1 MSIGKIQEQRRIW
14 IAFILLAICF
24 AWGGATLLRAQ
35 NLTLRQ
41 MDHTAWTARDGAP
54 IGVNSIAAAQ
64 DGTLWLATRG
74 GLYHFDGLHFSAYL
88 PPAGEPSLPSIEM
101 RSVYMASDGA
111 LWVVPWLNDLVR
123 IKGGHLR
130 VFDQRDGLA
139 GGPVV
144 QVLQAPDRSMW
155 ALSGGVLY
163 KQTGDIWQKAF
174 PQAQEIGEVIHFFFD
189 RAGTLWIAT
198 RDFIYFIPKGSSVP
212 QKTNEKSGSVSDFV
226 EMADGSLW
234 INLLPPA
241 AIIRRLSVP
250 GHPSQSPLSYS
261 VEASGITLDPK
272 GNLWVASNRNGVQRI
287 AADILKPQESGSIR
301 TTNPG
306 VQKYDP
312 PAGLSG
318 LGVFTIFDDA
328 NGTIWAGTTRGLDRF
343 RMPTLTKL
351 PDSSIEGDVGITA
364 CPNGKVW
371 MGSGDF
377 LISVTGETITHY
389 KKGELWGLYCDRN
402 NTVWFNRG
410 GKIVQVRNGKEQSMP
425 VPQANLPYC
434 VVQLVGD
441 AENLY
446 ALCSRSG
453 LWRHSDNRWIRIEGS
468 GFPKE
473 PPVAIMQDTLGRI
486 WAGYSGNKVG
496 LVDGNSARTYSV
508 DDAPGLGNVQAILVT
523 RRAVLAGGAHGLAA
537 LRGDRFQSLLT
548 TDLDAVQGVSGLVE
562 AHNGDLW
569 LNGARG
575 VFRISSVEL
584 TKALQWGGYRMHSE
598 RFSGDGLVGFAY
610 QGYELPSAVI
620 APNGRIWIATS
631 STAVYVDPDRI
642 RADTVPAI
650 TSIQGFTDNEVQRF
664 EAYSKI
670 DPGKHTLRI
679 RYFGA
684 HLNAPERVTYRYRL
698 DGQDQGWQE
707 VGSRTEAVYTNLRPG
722 TYTFHVA
729 ASNGEDVWSEAPSTL
744 QFEVIPAFYQRWWF
758 LSLCLVAVLLLIGVA
773 FRMRF
778 EYATTQMR
786 RRLEERAQERI
797 RIARD
802 LHDTL
807 LQGIQGLI
815 LCFHSDIEEV
825 PEDQPARGM
834 LEKTLNRAEDVI
846 AEGRERVRSLR
857 SEESTANDLP
867 TALAQV
873 SALVPSNG
881 TTSIE
886 FLVEGEPRS
895 LRTIVYDE
903 IYFIGREAISNALRH
918 ANATRIEVEITYGS
932 THLRLRC
939 RDNGTGMSKQ
949 QLEAGSPIGH
959 WGITGMKERASRVG
973 AKLDIWSTPGAGTE
987 VEVNVPAAT
996 AYFVN
1001 PPKRRWN
1008 IGRTLH
1014 H

>member
-1 MSIGKIQEQRRIW
+1 MASALFATW
-14 IAFILLAICF
+14 F
-24 AWGGATLLRAQ
+24 AWGGSAFLCAQ

-74 GLYHFDGLHFSAYL
+74 GLYRFDGLHFTAYI

-101 RSVYMASDGA
+101 RSVYMAPDGA
-111 LWVVPWLNDLVR
+111 LWVAPWLKGLVR
-123 IKGGHLR
+123 IKDGHVR
-130 VFDQRDGLA
+130 VFDQNDGLSSDTVA
-139 GGPVV
+139 
-144 QVLQAPDRSMW
+144 QVLQAPDRAMW

-163 KQTGDIWQKAF
+163 KQKGDLWQEAL
-174 PQAQEIGEVIHFFFD
+174 PQSQQIGEVVHFFFD

-198 RDFIYFIPKGSSVP
+198 RNLIYFVAKGTSVP
-212 QKTNEKSGSVSDFV
+212 QKTSEKGGSVSDFI

-234 INLLPPA
+234 INALPPA
-241 AIIRRLSVP
+241 AVIRRLSVP
-250 GHPSQSPLSYS
+250 GHPSPFPLSYP

-272 GNLWVASNRNGVQRI
+272 GNLWVASNRNGVQRVASDVI
-287 AADILKPQESGSIR
+287 QLHDRGSIR
-301 TTNPG
+301 PNNPG
-306 VQKYDP
+306 VQKFDTE
-312 PAGLSG
+312 AGLSG
-318 LGVFTIFDDA
+318 LGVFTVFHDA

-351 PDSSIEGDVGITA
+351 PDTSIEGDVGITA
-364 CPNGKVW
+364 CPNGTVW

-377 LISVTGETITHY
+377 LISVTGEAITHY

-410 GKIVQVRNGKEQSMP
+410 GAIVQLRDGKEQSIP
-425 VPQANLPYC
+425 VPDPNLPYC
-434 VVQLVGD
+434 VVQLAGD

-446 ALCSRSG
+446 ADCALSG
-453 LWRHSDNRWIRIEGS
+453 LWRRSNNRWTRIEAP

-473 PPVAIMQDTLGRI
+473 SPIAIMQDASGRV
-486 WAGYSGNKVG
+486 WAGFTGNRVG
-496 LVDGNSARTYSV
+496 LVDGASTKTYAV
-508 DDAPGLGNVQAILVT
+508 DSLPGLGNVQAILVT
-523 RRAVLAGGAHGLAA
+523 KDAVFAGGVHGLAA
-537 LRGDRFQSLLT
+537 LRDDRFQSLLT
-548 TDLDAVQGVSGLVE
+548 ADSDTVQGVSGLVE
-562 AHNGDLW
+562 AHNGDIW

-575 VFRISSVEL
+575 VFRIPAGEL
-584 TKALQWGGYRMHSE
+584 TRALHSGSYRMQSE

-631 STAVYVDPDRI
+631 STAVYVDPEKI
-642 RADTVPAI
+642 TADTVPAI
-650 TSIQGFTDNEVQRF
+650 TSIQGFTDNESPRY
-664 EAYSKI
+664 EAFPKI
-670 DPGKHTLRI
+670 DPGTHTLRI

-698 DGQDQGWQE
+698 DGQDPGWQE
-707 VGSRTEAVYTNLRPG
+707 VGPRTEAVYTNLRPG
-722 TYTFHVA
+722 AYTFHVA
-729 ASNGEDVWSEAPSTL
+729 ASNGENIWSEAPSPL
-744 QFEVIPAFYQRWWF
+744 KFEVLPAFYQRWWF
-758 LSLCLVAVLLLIGVA
+758 LSLCIVALLLLIGIA

-778 EYATTQMR
+778 EYATTQMK
-786 RRLEERAQERI
+786 RRLEERAQERM

-825 PEDQPARGM
+825 PEDLPARGM
-834 LEKTLNRAEDVI
+834 LEKTLDRAEDVI

-857 SEESTANDLP
+857 SEESTADDLP
-867 TALAQV
+867 TALAQA
-873 SALVPSNG
+873 SALVPSKG
-881 TTSIE
+881 AASIE

-903 IYFIGREAISNALRH
+903 IYSIGREAISNALRH
-918 ANATRIEVEITYGS
+918 ANATRIEVEISYGAM
-932 THLRLRC
+932 HLRLRC
-939 RDNGTGMSKQ
+939 RDNGTGMTKQ
-949 QLEAGSPIGH
+949 QLEAGSPAGH

-973 AKLDIWSTPGAGTE
+973 AKLDIWSTAGAGTE

-1001 PPKRRWN
+1001 TPRKPWT
-1008 IGRTLH
+1008 IGLGPRQ
-1014 H
+1014 

>member
-1 MSIGKIQEQRRIW
+1 MPIGRIHAQRRIW
-14 IAFILLAICF
+14 LASTLLAIWLT
-24 AWGGATLLRAQ
+24 WGGASFLCAQ

-74 GLYHFDGLHFSAYL
+74 GLYRFDGLHFIAYS
-88 PPAGEPSLPSIEM
+88 PRAGEPPLPSIEM
-101 RSVYMASDGA
+101 RNVYMASDGA
-111 LWVVPWLNDLVR
+111 LWVAPWLSDLVR
-123 IKGGHLR
+123 IKDGHVR
-130 VFDQRDGLA
+130 IFDQKDGLE
-139 GGPVV
+139 GGTVV

-155 ALSGGVLY
+155 ALSAGVLY
-163 KQTGDIWQKAF
+163 KQTGDRWQKAF
-174 PQAQEIGEVIHFFFD
+174 PQGKEMGEVIHFFFD
-189 RAGTLWIAT
+189 RSGTLWIAT
-198 RDFIYFIPKGSSVP
+198 RQFIYFVSKDSPVP
-212 QKTNEKSGSVSDFV
+212 QKTDEKGGSVSDFV

-234 INLLPPA
+234 INVLPPA

-250 GHPSQSPLSYS
+250 GHPSQPLSYS
-261 VEASGITLDPK
+261 LEASGITLDPK
-272 GNLWVASNRNGVQRI
+272 GNLWIASNRNGVQRI
-287 AADILKPQESGSIR
+287 AADTLKLQNSGSIR
-301 TTNPG
+301 QNNSG
-306 VQKYDP
+306 VQKYDSQ
-312 PAGLSG
+312 AGLSG
-318 LGVFTIFDDA
+318 LGVFTVFHDA

-343 RMPTLTKL
+343 RIPTLTKL
-351 PDSSIEGDVGITA
+351 PDTSIEGDVGIAA

-377 LISVTGETITHY
+377 LVSVTGETITHY
-389 KKGELWGLYCDRN
+389 KKGELWGLYCDRHN
-402 NTVWFNRG
+402 DVWFNRG
-410 GKIVQVRNGKEQSMP
+410 GEIIQLRDGKERSIP
-425 VPQANLPYC
+425 VPMANLPYC
-434 VVQLVGD
+434 VLQLVGD

-446 ALCSRSG
+446 AVCSRSG
-453 LWRHSDNRWIRIEGS
+453 LWRHSSNRWSKIEAS

-473 PPVAIMQDTLGRI
+473 SPVAITQDASGRV
-486 WAGYSGNKVG
+486 WAGYTGNRIG
-496 LVDGNSARTYSV
+496 LVDGASAKTYSV
-508 DDAPGLGNVQAILVT
+508 DAPGLGNVQAILVT
-523 RRAVLAGGAHGLAA
+523 RQAVLAGGAHGLSA
-537 LRGDRFQSLLT
+537 LAGDRFQSIFT
-548 TDLDAVQGVSGLVE
+548 ADLDAVQGVSGLVE
-562 AHNGDLW
+562 ARNGDIW
-569 LNGARG
+569 INGARG
-575 VFRISSVEL
+575 VFRISAGEL
-584 TKALQWGGYRMHSE
+584 TKALQWAGYRMQTE
-598 RFSGDGLVGFAY
+598 RLSGDGLVGFAY

-631 STAVYVDPDRI
+631 STAVYVDPDKI
-642 RADTVPAI
+642 RADMLPAI
-650 TSIQGFTDNEVQRF
+650 TSIQGFTDNEAPRY
-664 EAYSKI
+664 EAYPKI

-684 HLNAPERVTYRYRL
+684 HLSAPERVTYRYRL
-698 DGQDQGWQE
+698 DGQDQSWQE
-707 VGSRTEAVYTNLRPG
+707 VGARTEAVYTNLRPG
-722 TYTFHVA
+722 PYTFHVA
-729 ASNGEDVWSEAPSTL
+729 ASNGENVWSEAPSPL
-744 QFEVIPAFYQRWWF
+744 QFEVLPAFYQRWWF
-758 LSLCLVAVLLLIGVA
+758 LALCLVASLLLIGVA
-773 FRMRF
+773 FRLRF
-778 EYATTQMR
+778 QYATAQMR

-857 SEESTANDLP
+857 SEESTGGDLP

-873 SALVPSNG
+873 STLVPSNG
-881 TTSIE
+881 AASIE

-903 IYFIGREAISNALRH
+903 IYSIGREAISNALRH

-932 THLRLRC
+932 MHLRLRC
-939 RDNGTGMSKQ
+939 RDNGTGMSKE
-949 QLEAGSPIGH
+949 QLDAGSPAGH
-959 WGITGMKERASRVG
+959 WGMTGMKERASRVG

-987 VEVNVPAAT
+987 VEVNVPAAA

-1008 IGRTLH
+1008 MGLSLRQ
-1014 H
+1014 

>member
-1 MSIGKIQEQRRIW
+1 MPIGKIQRQRLVW
-14 IAFILLAICF
+14 IALALFATCF
-24 AWGGATLLRAQ
+24 AWGGSECLCAQ

-54 IGVNSIAAAQ
+54 IGVNCVAAAQ

-74 GLYHFDGLHFSAYL
+74 GLYRFDGLHFTAYV
-88 PPAGEPSLPSIEM
+88 PAAGEPSLPSIEM

-111 LWVVPWLNDLVR
+111 LWAAPWLRGLVR
-123 IKGGHLR
+123 IKDGR
-130 VFDQRDGLA
+130 VSVFDQNDGLSSDT
-139 GGPVV
+139 VS
-144 QVLQAPDRSMW
+144 QISQAPDRTMW

-163 KQTGDIWQKAF
+163 KQKGSHWIAAL
-174 PQAQEIGEVIHFFFD
+174 PQAPQIGEVVHFFFD
-189 RAGTLWIAT
+189 RGGTLWIAT
-198 RDFIYFIPKGSSVP
+198 RSLIYFVPDGSSVP
-212 QKTNEKSGSVSDFV
+212 QATREKGGSVSDFV
-226 EMADGSLW
+226 ELADGSLW
-234 INLLPPA
+234 INALPPA

-250 GHPSQSPLSYS
+250 GHVSPFPLSYP
-261 VEASGITLDPK
+261 VEASGITLDPG
-272 GNLWVASNRNGVQRI
+272 GNLWVASNRNGVQRV
-287 AADILKPQESGSIR
+287 AADAIKLQNKGVMRSDSPA
-301 TTNPG
+301 
-306 VQKYDP
+306 VQKFDTG
-312 PAGLSG
+312 AGLSG
-318 LGVFTIFDDA
+318 LGVFTIFHDV

-351 PDSSIEGDVGITA
+351 PDTSIEGDVGITA
-364 CPNGKVW
+364 CPNGTVW

-377 LISVTGETITHY
+377 LISVTGDSITHY

-402 NTVWFNRG
+402 NIVWFNRG
-410 GKIVQVRNGKEQSMP
+410 GAIVQLRNGKEQSIP
-425 VPQANLPYC
+425 VPNSHLPYC

-446 ALCSRSG
+446 ADCAFSG
-453 LWRHSDNRWIRIEGS
+453 LWHRANNRWTKIEAP

-473 PPVAIMQDTLGRI
+473 SPIAIMQDASGRV
-486 WAGYSGNKVG
+486 WAGFTGNRIG
-496 LVDGNSARTYSV
+496 IVDGALTKTYDV
-508 DDAPGLGNVQAILVT
+508 ADFPGMGNVQAILVT
-523 RRAVLAGGAHGLAA
+523 KNAVLAGGVHGLAA

-548 TDLDAVQGVSGLVE
+548 TDQDAVQGVSGLVE

-575 VFRISSVEL
+575 VFRISASEL
-584 TKALQWGGYRMHSE
+584 TKALQSDGYRMHSE

-631 STAVYVDPDRI
+631 STAVYVDPDKI
-642 RADTVPAI
+642 SADTVPAI
-650 TSIQGFTDNEVQRF
+650 TSIQGFTDNESPRN
-664 EAYSKI
+664 EASPKI
-670 DPGKHTLRI
+670 DPGTHTLRI

-684 HLNAPERVTYRYRL
+684 YLNAPERVTYRYRL
-698 DGQDQGWQE
+698 DGQDATWQE

-729 ASNGEDVWSEAPSTL
+729 ASNGEDVWSAAPSPL
-744 QFEVIPAFYQRWWF
+744 RFEVLPSFYQRWWF
-758 LSLCLVAVLLLIGVA
+758 LSLCFVALLLLIGVA

-786 RRLEERAQERI
+786 RRLEERAQERM

-815 LCFHSDIEEV
+815 LCFHSDIEDV
-825 PEDQPARGM
+825 PEDLPVRGM

-857 SEESTANDLP
+857 SEESTGNDLP
-867 TALAQV
+867 SALAQV
-873 SALVPSNG
+873 SALVPSKG
-881 TTSIE
+881 APPIE

-895 LRTIVYDE
+895 LRAIVYDE
-903 IYFIGREAISNALRH
+903 IYSIGREAISNALRH
-918 ANATRIEVEITYGS
+918 ANATRIEVEITYGAM
-932 THLRLRC
+932 HLRMRC
-939 RDNGTGMSKQ
+939 RDNGKGMSKQ
-949 QLEAGSPIGH
+949 QLEAGSPTGH
-959 WGITGMKERASRVG
+959 WGFTGMKERASRVG
-973 AKLDIWSTPGAGTE
+973 AKLDIWSTVGAGTE

-996 AYFVN
+996 AYFVSTRR
-1001 PPKRRWN
+1001 RRWE
-1008 IGRTLH
+1008 IGLPPSQ
-1014 H
+1014 

>member
-1 MSIGKIQEQRRIW
+1 
-14 IAFILLAICF
+14 LLH
-24 AWGGATLLRAQ
+24 AQ

-74 GLYHFDGLHFSAYL
+74 GLYRFDGLHFTAYL

-101 RSVYMASDGA
+101 RSVYMAPDGA
-111 LWVVPWLNDLVR
+111 LWVAPWLNDLVR
-123 IKGGHLR
+123 IKDGHVR
-130 VFDQRDGLA
+130 VFDSGDGLA
-139 GGPVV
+139 SGTVV
-144 QVLQAPDRSMW
+144 QVLQAPDHAMW

-163 KQTGDIWQKAF
+163 KQTGDRMGERWQKAF
-174 PQAQEIGEVIHFFFD
+174 PQAPEIGEVIHFFFD

-198 RDFIYFIPKGSSVP
+198 RELIYFVPKGSSVP
-212 QKTNEKSGSVSDFV
+212 QKTSEKGGSVSDFV

-234 INLLPPA
+234 INVLPPA

-250 GHPSQSPLSYS
+250 GHPSPLPLNYP

-272 GNLWVASNRNGVQRI
+272 GNLWIASSHNGVQRI
-287 AADILKPQESGSIR
+287 ASDRLKLQNSGSIR
-301 TTNPG
+301 P
-306 VQKYDP
+306 VYPDIQKYDQ

-318 LGVFTIFDDA
+318 IGVFTVFHDT

-351 PDSSIEGDVGITA
+351 PDASIEGDVGITA
-364 CPNGKVW
+364 CPNGMVW

-377 LISVTGETITHY
+377 LISVLGEDINHY
-389 KKGELWGLYCDRN
+389 KKGELWGLYCDRQN
-402 NTVWFNRG
+402 SLWFNRG
-410 GKIVQVRNGKEQSMP
+410 GEIVQLRDGKEQSIP

-446 ALCSRSG
+446 AACTRSG
-453 LWRHSDNRWIRIEGS
+453 LWRHSSGRWSRIEGA

-473 PPVAIMQDTLGRI
+473 PPVAITQDASGRV
-486 WAGYSGNKVG
+486 WAGFTGNKVG
-496 LVDGNSARTYSV
+496 LVDGDSTKTYVV
-508 DDAPGLGNVQAILVT
+508 DDLPGLGNVQAILVT
-523 RRAVLAGGAHGLAA
+523 RQAVLAGGAHGLAA

-548 TDLDAVQGVSGLVE
+548 ADLDAVQGVSGLVE

-584 TKALQWGGYRMHSE
+584 TKALQWGGYRMRSE

-642 RADTVPAI
+642 RADIVPAV
-650 TSIQGFTDNEVQRF
+650 TSIQAFTDNEVPRY
-664 EAYSKI
+664 EAYPKI

-698 DGQDQGWQE
+698 DGQDQSWQE
-707 VGSRTEAVYTNLRPG
+707 VGPRTEAVYTNLKPG

-729 ASNGEDVWSEAPSTL
+729 ASNGEDIWSEAPSPL

-815 LCFHSDIEEV
+815 LRFHSDIEEV

-867 TALAQV
+867 AALAQV

-881 TTSIE
+881 TASIE

-903 IYFIGREAISNALRH
+903 IYCIGREAISNALRH

-932 THLRLRC
+932 LQLRLRC

-949 QLEAGSPIGH
+949 QLSEGSPAGH

-973 AKLDIWSTPGAGTE
+973 GKLDIWSTPGAGTE
-987 VEVNVPAAT
+987 VEVNVPAST

-1001 PPKRRWN
+1001 PPRPRWSLS
-1008 IGRTLH
+1008 RTLRH
-1014 H
+1014 